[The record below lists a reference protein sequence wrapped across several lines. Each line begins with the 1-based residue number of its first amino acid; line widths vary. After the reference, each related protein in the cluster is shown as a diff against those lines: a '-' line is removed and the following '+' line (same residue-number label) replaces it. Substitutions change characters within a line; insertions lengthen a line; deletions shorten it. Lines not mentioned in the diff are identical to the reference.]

1 MTGEAPGAVNYLA
14 HALLAGPDDDCRFGG
29 IIGDFV
35 KGPLSDEPAGL
46 AEGVL
51 RGIVLHRKI
60 DGFADGHPAFR
71 RSRQRIGGV
80 RRRYAGVIVDLFYDH
95 FLAVF
100 WSRYC
105 TTPLEAFAAEVYA
118 LLEQRPLPG
127 RLATIFPRMREEDWL
142 TGYRRPEAVALALDR
157 IAELRARPGNP
168 LAGAG
173 EELVREYHGLA
184 SDFLEFFPA
193 VEEFAGAFTGQAPK
207 LSPGDGQ
214 RVAGA
219 GRWPAAASRVA

>member
-1 MTGEAPGAVNYLA
+1 MSGEAPEAVNYLA
-14 HALLAGPDDDCRFGG
+14 HALLAGADDDCRFGG

-35 KGPLSDEPAGL
+35 KGPLAPAGL

-51 RGIVLHRKI
+51 RGVVLHRKI

-71 RSRQRIGGV
+71 RSRQRISGA

-105 TTPLEAFAAEVYA
+105 ATPLEAFAAEVYA
-118 LLEQRPLPG
+118 LLERRPLPG

-142 TGYRRPEAVALALDR
+142 TGYRRPEAVALALER
-157 IAELRARPGNP
+157 IAEHRARPGNP
-168 LAGAG
+168 LAAAG
-173 EELVREYHGLA
+173 EELAREYQGLA

-193 VEEFAGAFTGQAPK
+193 VEEFAGAFIGQAPK
-207 LSPGDGQ
+207 TSPGGSG
-214 RVAGA
+214 RVACA
-219 GRWPAAASRVA
+219 GPWPAAASRVT